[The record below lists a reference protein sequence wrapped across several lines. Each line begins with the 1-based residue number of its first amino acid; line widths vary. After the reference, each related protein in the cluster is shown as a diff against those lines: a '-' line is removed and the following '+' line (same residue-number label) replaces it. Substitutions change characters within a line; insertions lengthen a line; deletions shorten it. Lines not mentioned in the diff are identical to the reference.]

1 MEWYR
6 ESPWKWFQC
15 RVSGSISSSIT
26 ATGSGVALW
35 PQPIDIAME
44 SVVNWNL
51 MLSLRGAMFQITK
64 PSDALRLLHW
74 NKELPSA
81 SAADPLGLNLRVSA
95 RLGDEL
101 LHCITSITPRARYYS
116 FFPWAFQDYNQHE
129 RSTKQ
134 DRGRIKGVLA
144 RERAMVLGAVLH
156 HDGKSCEDGAL
167 GGSDRA
173 IEQAN
178 KRRLSYDLARWQHL
192 GAPEGQFG
200 AAYKGSLIN
209 LGLFETEEPSVQ
221 DEADV
226 DTSELSAE
234 TQSIEVRELSAL
246 GKRLALAF
254 DRSVR
259 GTQYVKQQ
267 WTASDAVRADILK
280 EFGARAGLCEIAS
293 KRATDRDALRSVFFA
308 CDEELQKPSHHRRR
322 MSLLLLLE
330 CVGRAH
336 GAGISLDNS
345 SFGDI
350 CYFGALL
357 ADTESKPKKIPIR
370 LHDLLSDIASRW
382 RVYFFQS
389 YLAVALQSFLVT
401 CVRLLRGRPGGVSY
415 QNLLQGLGA
424 STIRIRFRELFNR
437 ALPKDFFVMTPRET
451 LALCGRARLAGSIE
465 PGNSKSRDLAVRDS
479 PASDDEL

>member
-1 MEWYR
+1 MQGVWLNQQQHHCDR
-6 ESPWKWFQC
+6 
-15 RVSGSISSSIT
+15 
-26 ATGSGVALW
+26 SGVALW

-44 SVVNWNL
+44 LVVNWNP

-81 SAADPLGLNLRVSA
+81 SAADPLGLNLRVQQGWA
-95 RLGDEL
+95 
-101 LHCITSITPRARYYS
+101 TS
-116 FFPWAFQDYNQHE
+116 FFTALRRSRHGQGTIPSSLGLFKTTTSMS
-129 RSTKQ
+129 STKQ
-134 DRGRIKGVLA
+134 DRGRIKGVA

-173 IEQAN
+173 IEQVN
-178 KRRLSYDLARWQHL
+178 RRRLSYDLARWQHL

-209 LGLFETEEPSVQ
+209 LGLFETDQPSVQ

-267 WTASDAVRADILK
+267 WTASDLVRADILK

-308 CDEELQKPSHHRRR
+308 CDEELQILHT
-322 MSLLLLLE
+322 
-330 CVGRAH
+330 
-336 GAGISLDNS
+336 
-345 SFGDI
+345 
-350 CYFGALL
+350 
-357 ADTESKPKKIPIR
+357 TEDACP
-370 LHDLLSDIASRW
+370 
-382 RVYFFQS
+382 YFFFLNA
-389 YLAVALQSFLVT
+389 LA
-401 CVRLLRGRPGGVSY
+401 RPTA
-415 QNLLQGLGA
+415 QGYR
-424 STIRIRFRELFNR
+424 STIQALGIFAISRRCWPIPKASQKRFR
-437 ALPKDFFVMTPRET
+437 
-451 LALCGRARLAGSIE
+451 
-465 PGNSKSRDLAVRDS
+465 
-479 PASDDEL
+479 